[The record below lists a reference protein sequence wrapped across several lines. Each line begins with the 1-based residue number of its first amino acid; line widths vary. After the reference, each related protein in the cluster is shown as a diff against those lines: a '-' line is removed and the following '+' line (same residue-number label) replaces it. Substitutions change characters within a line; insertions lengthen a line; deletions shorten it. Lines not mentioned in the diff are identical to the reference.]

1 MWGKYSDIILNQES
15 SEFSE
20 DIIIAKHTDNRFFIS
35 EHLKIRREYLL
46 NVLIDIIQGKL
57 IIMENEDINK
67 NKNKKNNKN
76 IFNEKNNILSVSSCK
91 KFSLDEIKEVNPYLK
106 YNKNDLII
114 VDILFNGK
122 PFYL

>member
-1 MWGKYSDIILNQES
+1 MGFEIELFCEENNSDIILNQES

-57 IIMENEDINK
+57 IIMEK
-67 NKNKKNNKN
+67 
-76 IFNEKNNILSVSSCK
+76 
-91 KFSLDEIKEVNPYLK
+91 
-106 YNKNDLII
+106 
-114 VDILFNGK
+114 
-122 PFYL
+122 